1 MANPANPPGNR
12 ADKALQKNPIFLVPS
27 PQESALLQLEI
38 PCGSRR
44 LPEIGIIR
52 AENPERQRAGHGEGA
67 GGSGR
72 VTRTPLGRGRNGATI
87 PIPVIPAE
95 QLPA

>member
-1 MANPANPPGNR
+1 M
-12 ADKALQKNPIFLVPS
+12 
-27 PQESALLQLEI
+27 
-38 PCGSRR
+38 
-44 LPEIGIIR
+44 GIIR

-67 GGSGR
+67 GGSGE